1 MTEGDVP
8 CRIVVDFDHWPFHA
22 VTLWVPVTA
31 FQTTLVPFATL
42 TAWGFHLTPAV
53 VLTPLITTAASEGWA
68 ASEPRRLAA
77 KAIATRFRRT
87 GSSLVVV
94 RRITGGGEARFIRAS
109 PSEGHRNVT
118 PQAPPDDAPG
128 LRFMGGGRKHRAPFE
143 RDGRATT
150 RVAQTLGGRRGRHR
164 RPADGR
170 PGCRVGHGPRTGA
183 TEADRPRTAA
193 RHRGSVRSAACDL
206 AGSPTGD
213 RRHRGRALLPP
224 SRDRPD
230 RSHQS
235 VRIRREP
242 PHPVSGRQH
251 PDPATREGPLPGG
264 QRRLTVAEA
273 AGRRRRDPARVRPP
287 DTPEPGALPQQ
298 RVFRG
303 RRLRGPSRLGTLFRG
318 QSLGPRPRA
327 REPTCGDHP

>member
-1 MTEGDVP
+1 MNEVDVP
-8 CRIVVDFDHWPFHA
+8 CRIVVDFDHRPFHA
-22 VTLWVPVTA
+22 VTVWVPVTA

-42 TAWGFHLTPAV
+42 TAWGFHLKPAV
-53 VLTPLITTAASEGWA
+53 VLTPLITTAASAGWA

-143 RDGRATT
+143 REFRATT

-170 PGCRVGHGPRTGA
+170 PGCRVGHGSRTGA

-193 RHRGSVRSAACDL
+193 RRRGPVRSAACDL
-206 AGSPTGD
+206 AGSPTDD
-213 RRHRGRALLPP
+213 RRHGGRALLPP
-224 SRDRPD
+224 ARDRSD

-235 VRIRREP
+235 VRIRHEP
-242 PHPVSGRQH
+242 PHPVPGRQH
-251 PDPATREGPLPGG
+251 PDPATREGSLPGG

-273 AGRRRRDPARVRPP
+273 AGRRRRDPARVRPLEAA
-287 DTPEPGALPQQ
+287 DPGALPQQ

-303 RRLRGPSRLGTLFRG
+303 RRLRGPSRLGTLF
-318 QSLGPRPRA
+318 
-327 REPTCGDHP
+327 